1 MIHLLKTE
9 SNAGTRFFKGL
20 CIRFFVALLLLT
32 LLFFVLPP
40 LRIDSALSATL
51 PEIASDPTSASVPA
65 GPRVLIVHD
74 QKDDPKLGHELAALL
89 GHFFAEST
97 IVEQPFYEG
106 GSMENYDV
114 VFYIGGSHRE
124 VNQDFL
130 IDISMRERPVVWMGR
145 GLDWLSARYPLSRYG
160 FEYARVDGSGTINT
174 VTYENTSLVKTN
186 PVTNFA
192 YITDEAKARV
202 LAWAEGEAGTTPY
215 VIRSDNFWFFA
226 DIPMVGTDVNSAYS
240 AAGATEDGAYLVLAD
255 LLHDITGIDHQIQ
268 HPALVRIEDIH
279 PNTDIKRFNS
289 VVDYL
294 YHKQIPFGIGL
305 VPVYK
310 NPETGE
316 EVHLSDRPDFVAA
329 IKDAQ
334 AKGAVIVLHGYTHQ
348 RVGETVVDYEFWDRD
363 THAPP
368 VDENPVATRARVESA
383 IRETAEVGIYPQIWE
398 TPHYAASDQTHDIVA
413 EYFKA
418 VWERSDAPF
427 FPYLVQLNTGQ
438 TALPETL
445 GYVNPSEG
453 YPGQGHSAETLLEVA
468 AKQKVVRDGYAAFFF
483 HPMVEGGELR
493 TMVEGL
499 QDQGYRFASPAQ
511 VAGLQYSPTEPP
523 SWISNMLWQVSDK
536 VGSLMPDNAMDA
548 RIVTIIALF
557 VILYYWGIF
566 LLSRKPSPVTDP
578 PDPDLHF
585 VIVVPCLNEEL
596 VIARTLDHLL
606 SLPERNL
613 TILVVNDDSDDRTR
627 EIALSYPRDRVTVID
642 HPHAEARQG
651 KGRVLNYAFR
661 YLMHSQLLAKNGA
674 DKVILGVIDADG
686 RVESNVVDTVNPY
699 FVNHR
704 TGAVQVG
711 VRISNANT
719 NTLTKWQNFEFL
731 TFARI
736 SQKAREH
743 LGSVG
748 LGGNG
753 QFVRLSALAT
763 LGEDPWSDC
772 LTEDLD
778 LGIRLMLSGWVNHYS
793 PDSFVSQQGLPKMR
807 ALIRQRTRWFQG
819 HITCWHHIPALM
831 GRKSPV
837 IARTDTIYYLL
848 APVLVFLFLPSL
860 LIFMFWSIYF
870 LVSGASSVVL
880 SPLNYLPVLVAWYL
894 LSFGALPTVVWTF
907 WREEKEISAWKAF
920 LWAHIFSFFY
930 VIWFVAGCKAIYRI
944 VRGQGAWAKTART
957 EELPRA

>member
-1 MIHLLKTE
+1 MIHQSKIV
-9 SNAGTRFFKGL
+9 SSYGTRAGRSIKL
-20 CIRFFVALLLLT
+20 FVALLLLT
-32 LLFFVLPP
+32 LLFFVLP
-40 LRIDSALSATL
+40 LVQDESAFSAIFTQV
-51 PEIASDPTSASVPA
+51 ETGSASTSAPE

-74 QKDDPKLGHELAALL
+74 QIDDPQLGQELAALL
-89 GHFFAEST
+89 GHFSAESV
-97 IVEQPFYEG
+97 IVEQPFYEA

-124 VNQDFL
+124 INPDFL
-130 IDISMRERPVVWMGR
+130 NDTSMRSRPIVWMGR
-145 GLDWLSARYPLSRYG
+145 GLDWLSAAYPLSNYG
-160 FEYARVDGSGTINT
+160 FEYAHVDGSGTINT
-174 VTYENTSLVKTN
+174 VVYENTSLVKTN
-186 PVTNFA
+186 PITNFA
-192 YITDEAKARV
+192 YITDEAKAQV
-202 LAWAEGEAGTTPY
+202 MAWAEGEAGTTPY
-215 VIRSDNFWFFA
+215 VIRSNNFWFFA
-226 DIPMVGTDVNSAYS
+226 DVPMVGTDVNSAYS
-240 AAGATEDGAYLVLAD
+240 AAGATEDSAYLVLAD
-255 LLHDITGIDHQIQ
+255 LLHNITGIDHPVQ

-279 PNTDIKRFNS
+279 PNTDIKRLNS

-310 NPETGE
+310 NPETSE
-316 EVHLSDRPDFVAA
+316 EVHLSDRPEFVAA
-329 IKDAQ
+329 IREAQ
-334 AKGAVIVLHGYTHQ
+334 SKGAVIVLHGYTHQ

-363 THAPP
+363 THTPP
-368 VDENPVATRARVESA
+368 TEETAAATRARIEAA
-383 IRETAEVGIYPQIWE
+383 IRETAEAGIYPQIWE
-398 TPHYAASDQTHDIVA
+398 TPHYAASDQTHNIVA

-427 FPYLVQLNTGQ
+427 FPYLVQLKTGQ

-453 YPGQGHSAETLLEVA
+453 YPGQGHAAEDLLEVA

-483 HPMVEGGELR
+483 HPMVDGEELR
-493 TMVEGL
+493 TMVDGL

-511 VAGLQYSPTEPP
+511 VAGLPFSPNEPP
-523 SWISNMLWQVSDK
+523 SWISNLLWQVSDR
-536 VGSLMPDNAMDA
+536 VGSLMPENAMDA
-548 RIVTIIALF
+548 RIVTVIALF

-566 LLSRKPSPVTDP
+566 LLSRKPAPVTDP
-578 PDPDLHF
+578 PDPNLHF
-585 VIVVPCLNEEL
+585 VIIIPCLNEEL
-596 VIARTLDHLL
+596 VIAQTLDHLL
-606 SLPERNL
+606 SLPNHNL
-613 TILVVNDDSDDRTR
+613 TIVVADDDSDDRTR
-627 EIALSYPRDRVTVID
+627 EIALSYPRDRVLVID

-651 KGRVLNYAFR
+651 KGRVLNYTFQS
-661 YLMHSQLLAKNGA
+661 LLHSWLVEEHGTDNI
-674 DKVILGVIDADG
+674 VVGVIDADG
-686 RVESNVVDTVNPY
+686 RVESNVIETINPY
-699 FVNHR
+699 FVNYK

-719 NTLTKWQNFEFL
+719 NTLTRWQNFEFL

-753 QFVRLSALAT
+753 QFVRLSALES
-763 LGEDPWSDC
+763 LGDEPWTDC

-793 PDSFVSQQGLPKMR
+793 PDSFVSQQGVPKLR

-819 HITCWHHIPALM
+819 HITCWHFIPALI
-831 GRKSPV
+831 GRTSPV

-848 APVLVFLFLPSL
+848 APVLIFMFLPSS
-860 LIFMFWSIYF
+860 LIFLAWSIYF

-880 SPLNYLPVLVAWYL
+880 SPLNYLPVFIAWYL
-894 LSFGALPTVVWTF
+894 FSFGALPTVVWTF

-944 VRGQGAWAKTART
+944 ARGHGAWAKTART
-957 EELPRA
+957 EELPPA